1 MDSAGGHD
9 RIHDDRLVGAAAGA
23 AGDSAADEDSGQHR
37 TDRREDA
44 RNHPLTREHLELY
57 TRLGVW
63 QPRDAHS
70 QPLSRAI
77 SIASLRFRAPSFR
90 MATLR

>member
-1 MDSAGGHD
+1 MCARGHH
-9 RIHDDRLVGAAAGA
+9 RVHDERLVGATGVAGQP
-23 AGDSAADEDSGQHR
+23 AADEDSRQHR
-37 TDRREDA
+37 TGRREDA
-44 RNHPLTREHLELY
+44 WNHPFTPEHRGLY
-57 TRLGVW
+57 TRLGVC

-70 QPLSRAI
+70 QPLARAI